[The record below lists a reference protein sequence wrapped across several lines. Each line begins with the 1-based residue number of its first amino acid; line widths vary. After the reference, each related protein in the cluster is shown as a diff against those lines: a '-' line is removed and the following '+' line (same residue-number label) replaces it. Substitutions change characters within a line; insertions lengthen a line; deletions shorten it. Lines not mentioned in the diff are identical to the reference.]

1 MTPAQYAQA
10 VREAL
15 ADHPDRDEL
24 LEDLDDHLAEIAEES
39 ELPLEERLG
48 PPAAYAEELVAAYG
62 GRPQSP
68 RERRGFVASAREWL
82 GRQPAYQEVAA
93 FMPQLRPGW
102 WVLRGYAAAMGA
114 VSVIGPV
121 RLVPGNPV
129 DILLVIGA
137 ILGSIWY
144 GRRASG
150 RLLRGFTIAANT
162 LVAIVIFGG
171 LATAS
176 TWSVRDEHVAYTMN
190 RPVEVEPAAFGDT
203 VYNIKPYAKDGT
215 PLSDVLLYDQD
226 GQPITTSPDR
236 FGYRVDRTCGEPV
249 LNRFPLPLIEEDPEV
264 QYEDEG
270 SQAVAPP
277 TRPTCAAFR
286 TPEPSAAFRTPEPS
300 VTASEAPT
308 PPIRASEP
316 AKGKPSPSQAPTST
330 PSPSKS
336 R

>member
-48 PPAAYAEELVAAYG
+48 PPGAYAEELVAAYG

-68 RERRGFVASAREWL
+68 RERRRFAPALAWL
-82 GRQPAYQEVAA
+82 RRQSAYQEVVA

-129 DILLVIGA
+129 DLLLVIGA

-144 GRRASG
+144 GRHASG
-150 RLLRGFTIAANT
+150 RVLRGFTIAANA
-162 LVAIVIFGG
+162 LVALVILGG

-176 TWSVRDEHVAYTMN
+176 TWSSRDEHLAYTMN
-190 RPVEVEPAAFGDT
+190 RPVEMEPAAFGDT

-226 GQPITTSPDR
+226 GQPITTSPDQ
-236 FGYRVDRTCGEPV
+236 FGYRVDRSCGEPV
-249 LNRFPLPLIEEDPEV
+249 LNRFPLPLVEDPDV
-264 QYEDEG
+264 QLDEPG
-270 SQAVAPP
+270 GQASAPP
-277 TRPTCAAFR
+277 TTRPCAAFR
-286 TPEPSAAFRTPEPS
+286 TPEPSAALSTPEPG
-300 VTASEAPT
+300 VTASEAPRS
-308 PPIRASEP
+308 PEKPSES
-316 AKGKPSPSQAPTST
+316 AKSEPSPSESPTGTS
-330 PSPSKS
+330 SPS
-336 R
+336 RTR

>member
-1 MTPAQYAQA
+1 MTPAQYAHA

-39 ELPLEERLG
+39 EVPLEERLG

-68 RERRGFVASAREWL
+68 RERRGFVAPAREWL

-121 RLVPGNPV
+121 RLVPGSPV
-129 DILLVIGA
+129 DVLLVVGA

-150 RLLRGFTIAANT
+150 RLLRGFTIAANA

-176 TWSVRDEHVAYTMN
+176 NWSTRDEHVAYTMN
-190 RPVEVEPAAFGDT
+190 GSVEMEPAAFGDT

-236 FGYRVDRTCGEPV
+236 FGYRVDRSCGEPV
-249 LNRFPLPLIEEDPEV
+249 LNRFPLPLIEEDP
-264 QYEDEG
+264 YEDG
-270 SQAVAPP
+270 GRAAAPP
-277 TRPTCAAFR
+277 TASTCAAFR
-286 TPEPSAAFRTPEPS
+286 TPEPSATASGAPLPS
-300 VTASEAPT
+300 VK
-308 PPIRASEP
+308 ASEP
-316 AKGKPSPSQAPTST
+316 ATGAPSPSQAPTST

>member
-48 PPAAYAEELVAAYG
+48 PPGAYAEELVAAYG

-68 RERRGFVASAREWL
+68 RERRRFALALEWL
-82 GRQPAYQEVAA
+82 RRQSAYREVAA

-129 DILLVIGA
+129 DLLLVIGA

-144 GRRASG
+144 GRHAYG
-150 RLLRGFTIAANT
+150 RVLRGFTIAANA
-162 LVAIVIFGG
+162 LVAIVILGG

-176 TWSVRDEHVAYTMN
+176 SWSARDQQVAYMMN
-190 RPVEVEPAAFGDT
+190 TPMDMEPAAFGDT

-236 FGYRVDRTCGEPV
+236 FGYRVDRSCGEPV
-249 LNRFPLPLIEEDPEV
+249 LNRFPLPLVEEDPDV
-264 QYEDEG
+264 PFDEQG
-270 SQAVAPP
+270 GQASAPP
-277 TRPTCAAFR
+277 TTRACAAFR
-286 TPEPSAAFRTPEPS
+286 TPEPSATLSTPEPGVS
-300 VTASEAPT
+300 ASEAPR
-308 PPIRASEP
+308 PSEKPSEP
-316 AKGKPSPSQAPTST
+316 AKGRPSPSEPPTST
-330 PSPSKS
+330 PSPSRS